1 MKNTFIIAIG
11 ILCIQGNSFAQQT
24 IESVLSSIE
33 ANNLKLQAVKKAGE
47 AQNIQNSTGLTLV
60 NPQVNYDYMIGR
72 PVGAGNQTDIVVSQS
87 FDFPSVYAHKKELSL
102 EKNKLS
108 DLSYQA
114 ERKQVLFEAKSVCID
129 QIYRNKLAIQFAE
142 RKKSLEMLVANYQKK
157 LDKGESTIIEV
168 NKAQLQLIE
177 LNKEIDINNSMMRQN
192 NEKLSAFNGGI
203 AIQLTDTL
211 YPINQVGNS
220 FDELYELVIQQDSY
234 FKMAEQDNTIALKQI
249 ELSKSMTL
257 PKFELGYHYQG
268 ILGQTFNG
276 AHAAM
281 TIPLWEHKNTVK
293 AAQANS
299 VTLDLEKQSYINQRQ
314 NEFKNNYEKYSTLK
328 NTLEQYNGVF
338 TTFSNTG
345 LLLKALNLGEI
356 NSIEYFQE
364 LNYYYTSYNNYLTT
378 EMELNLVINELLR
391 FNL

>member
-1 MKNTFIIAIG
+1 M
-11 ILCIQGNSFAQQT
+11 
-24 IESVLSSIE
+24 
-33 ANNLKLQAVKKAGE
+33 
-47 AQNIQNSTGLTLV
+47 
-60 NPQVNYDYMIGR
+60 
-72 PVGAGNQTDIVVSQS
+72 
-87 FDFPSVYAHKKELSL
+87 
-102 EKNKLS
+102 
-108 DLSYQA
+108 
-114 ERKQVLFEAKSVCID
+114 
-129 QIYRNKLAIQFAE
+129 AIQFAQ

-177 LNKEIDINNSMMRQN
+177 LNKEIDMNNSMMRQN

-234 FKMAEQDNTIALKQI
+234 LKMAEQDNAIALKQI

-257 PKFELGYHYQG
+257 PKFEFGYHYQG

-299 VTLDLEKQSYINQRQ
+299 ATLDLEKQSYINERR
-314 NEFKNNYEKYSTLK
+314 NEFKNNYEKYVTLK
-328 NTLEQYNGVF
+328 KTLEQYKGVF
-338 TTFSNTG
+338 TTFSNTE
-345 LLLKALNLGEI
+345 LLMKALNLGEI

>member
-11 ILCIQGNSFAQQT
+11 IFCIQGNSFAQQT

-33 ANNLKLQAVKKAGE
+33 TNNLKLQAVKKAGE
-47 AQNIQNSTGLTLV
+47 AQNIQNSTGLTLE

-87 FDFPSVYAHKKELSL
+87 FDFPSVYMHKKELSL

-114 ERKQVLFEAKSVCID
+114 ERKQMLFEAKAVCID
-129 QIYRNKLAIQFAE
+129 QIYRNKLASQYTQ
-142 RKKSLEMLVANYQKK
+142 RKKSLEILVANYQKK

-177 LNKEIDINNSMMRQN
+177 LNKEIEMNNSMIRQN

-211 YPINQVGNS
+211 YPVNQINPDLEQLYAQV
-220 FDELYELVIQQDSY
+220 QQNDPY
-234 FKMAEQDNTIALKQI
+234 LKLAEQDNVIALKQI
-249 ELSKSMTL
+249 ELSKALTL
-257 PKFELGYHYQG
+257 PKFEFGYHYQG
-268 ILGQTFNG
+268 ILGQRFNG

-281 TIPLWEHKNTVK
+281 TIPLWEHKNTIK
-293 AAQANS
+293 ATQAS
-299 VTLDLEKQSYINQRQ
+299 SETLELEKQVYL
-314 NEFKNNYEKYSTLK
+314 NERKNELKNIFEKYITLK
-328 NTLEQYNGVF
+328 KTLEQYQSVF
-338 TTFSNTG
+338 TTFSNTD

-356 NSIEYFQE
+356 NTIEYFQE
-364 LNYYYTSYNNYLTT
+364 LNYYYTSYNSYMSIEKDMNMLA
-378 EMELNLVINELLR
+378 IELLK
-391 FNL
+391 FN

>member
-11 ILCIQGNSFAQQT
+11 IFCIQGNSFAQQT

-33 ANNLKLQAVKKAGE
+33 TNNLKLQAVKKAGE
-47 AQNIQNSTGLTLV
+47 AQNIQNSTGLTLE

-87 FDFPSVYAHKKELSL
+87 FDFPSVYMHKKELSL

-114 ERKQVLFEAKSVCID
+114 ERKQMLFEAKAVCID
-129 QIYRNKLAIQFAE
+129 QIYRNKLASQYTQ
-142 RKKSLEMLVANYQKK
+142 RKKSLEILVANYQKK

-177 LNKEIDINNSMMRQN
+177 LNKEIEMNNSMIRQN

-211 YPINQVGNS
+211 YPVNQINPDLEQLYAQV
-220 FDELYELVIQQDSY
+220 QQNDPY
-234 FKMAEQDNTIALKQI
+234 LKLAEQDNVIALKQI
-249 ELSKSMTL
+249 ELSKALTL
-257 PKFELGYHYQG
+257 PKFEFGYHYQG
-268 ILGQTFNG
+268 ILGQRFNG

-281 TIPLWEHKNTVK
+281 TIPLWEHKNTIK
-293 AAQANS
+293 ATQAS
-299 VTLDLEKQSYINQRQ
+299 SETLELEKQVYL
-314 NEFKNNYEKYSTLK
+314 NERKNELKNIFEKYITLK
-328 NTLEQYNGVF
+328 KTLEQYQSVF
-338 TTFSNTG
+338 TTFSNTD

-356 NSIEYFQE
+356 NTIEYFQE
-364 LNYYYTSYNNYLTT
+364 LNYYYKIYNSYMSI
-378 EMELNLVINELLR
+378 E
-391 FNL
+391 